1 MRRWP
6 PVMVLLRRSPPAYPV
21 SIRQKMQ
28 QVAIITMTS
37 VRQRLVAIVVADVDP
52 LQSISRPHSAP
63 AIVVVV
69 GGVDEGRAKEGE
81 AVEATMEEA
90 VMEAGV
96 EREALTR
103 HECGTRREGRPR
115 ETSAAEMRA
124 YHASGA
130 RAYARAEEA
139 STAEMWAYHASGA
152 RA

>member
-1 MRRWP
+1 MW
-6 PVMVLLRRSPPAYPV
+6 
-21 SIRQKMQ
+21 
-28 QVAIITMTS
+28 
-37 VRQRLVAIVVADVDP
+37 VRQRLVAVVVADVDP
-52 LQSISRPHSAP
+52 LRSKSRPHSAP

-69 GGVDEGRAKEGE
+69 GGVDERRAKEAE

-96 EREALTR
+96 ERETLTR
-103 HECGTRREGRPR
+103 HECRTRRKGRPR

-124 YHASGA
+124 SHAPGA

-139 STAEMWAYHASGA
+139 GAAKMRTYQASGA